1 MKSVVGVYSRELL
14 LVALMLAIAAAVTV
28 ASPVFLTWGNLANLL
43 RSNAVNGIMAMGM
56 MLVIVTGNIDISIGS
71 GIVVSGGVAAVL
83 AQALPKDVNPL
94 VGVLL
99 CFLVSTATGV
109 AIGLIN
115 GFFVSWLHIPSIIV
129 TLSTMSILRGLICVI
144 TKGQW
149 ITGLPKWFIT
159 MANRNI
165 GGVYIGVFIWGG
177 VIFVTWALVNWTN
190 FGRKILATGGNPS
203 AAERVGIRTRR
214 IGLFVFAFIGATV
227 GLAGV
232 VFVSQTGM
240 LDPMVG
246 SGYEMTLIAAVVIG
260 GASLSGG
267 RASILGTVLG
277 MLLLSLIDNALVIAG
292 LPVYFQKFV
301 TGVLILLAVVAS
313 ALRAANRFADTA
325 GSWATAK

>member
-1 MKSVVGVYSRELL
+1 MKAAFGAYSRELL
-14 LVALMLAIAAAVTV
+14 LLAFMLLIALAVSI
-28 ASPVFLTWGNLANLL
+28 ASPMFLTWGNLTNLL

-83 AQALPKDVNPL
+83 AQALPKDVDPL
-94 VGVLL
+94 AGILL
-99 CFLVSTATGV
+99 CFLVSAATGI
-109 AIGLIN
+109 AIGLLN
-115 GFFVSWLHIPSIIV
+115 GFFVSYLAIPSIIV

-159 MANRNI
+159 MSNLNV
-165 GGVYIGVFIWGG
+165 GGIYMNVFIWLG
-177 VIFVTWALVNWTN
+177 VVFLTWILIARTN
-190 FGRKILATGGNPS
+190 FGMKILATGGNPS

-267 RASILGTVLG
+267 QASALGTVLG

-301 TGVLILLAVVAS
+301 TGALILAAVVTS
-313 ALRAANRFADTA
+313 ALRSGGAGKNGADLQPETV
-325 GSWATAK
+325 